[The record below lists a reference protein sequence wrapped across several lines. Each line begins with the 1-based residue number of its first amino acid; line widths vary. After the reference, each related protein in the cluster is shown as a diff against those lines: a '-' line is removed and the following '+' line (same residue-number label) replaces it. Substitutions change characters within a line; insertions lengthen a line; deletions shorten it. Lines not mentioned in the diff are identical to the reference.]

1 MSTSSEDQRCIFV
14 QFLRTITTT
23 QDHEKL
29 AAAMPDRIYINSVI
43 EFHFFFVLIAFFSK
57 AAKNNLIDFFYIF
70 TSISRAIKHFFR
82 TLLFCTTDIADPKAL
97 HSP

>member
-43 EFHFFFVLIAFFSK
+43 EFHFFFCSHCIFFPK
-57 AAKNNLIDFFYIF
+57 LLKI
-70 TSISRAIKHFFR
+70 
-82 TLLFCTTDIADPKAL
+82 TLSTFSTFL
-97 HSP
+97 HL